1 MKDAAWY
8 LTRDV
13 LEHADRYKWKRN
25 ANLLVTDFTNYGVTV
40 GLSIFD
46 SRYCAEDGKLVH
58 SHRSDFTSRIIAGV
72 MHQQRY
78 VEWIEP
84 KQLEDNQVYLPHGDK
99 CLKMDFDVDYKPVTR
114 GPVEGYFIPQP
125 EEHYK
130 AGEEYTMLAPELHR
144 TWPEDGTVTFRI
156 TGYTNARRGV
166 TVVWLPGQAPRKA
179 PEGQEST
186 IKRHDEVTP
195 MMLADV
201 VACSLSRW
209 F

>member
-1 MKDAAWY
+1 MKDALWY

-46 SRYCAEDGKLVH
+46 SRYTAPDGLLVH
-58 SHRSDFTSRIIAGV
+58 SHRSDFTSRIVAGV

-78 VEWIEP
+78 TEVKESEP
-84 KQLEDNQVYLPHGDK
+84 NAIRCTKL
-99 CLKMDFDVDYKPVTR
+99 DFDVNYLPVTK
-114 GPVEGYFIPQP
+114 GPVEAWFLEDP
-125 EEHYK
+125 EERYS
-130 AGEEYTMLAPELHR
+130 AGAEYTMMAPELHR
-144 TWPEDGTVTFRI
+144 TWPESGTVTFRI
-156 TGYTNARRGV
+156 TQYINARRGV
-166 TVVWLPGQAPRKA
+166 TVVWRPGETPQKA

-195 MMLADV
+195 MVLADV
-201 VACSLSRW
+201 VANSLSRW